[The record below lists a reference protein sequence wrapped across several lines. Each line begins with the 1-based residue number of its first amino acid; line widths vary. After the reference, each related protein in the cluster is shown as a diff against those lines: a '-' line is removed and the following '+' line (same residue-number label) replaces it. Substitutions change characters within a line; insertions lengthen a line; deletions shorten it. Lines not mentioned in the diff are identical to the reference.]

1 MKLLTITNMSVKQAI
16 RRSEL
21 PAALQ
26 LSHAAFFKMT
36 TLDVGHA
43 RGSLIN
49 RERST
54 HPDAGTPSS

>member
-1 MKLLTITNMSVKQAI
+1 MSVKPAI
-16 RRSEL
+16 RRSEP

-26 LSHAAFFKMT
+26 LNPAAFFKMT

-43 RGSLIN
+43 RGSFIN

-54 HPDAGTPSS
+54 VPDAETPSS